1 MPIDYPQA
9 GVSSVGQ
16 VYLRQAIPADADG
29 MATVFGTAF
38 DDYRRGL
45 GVDAVTLVAMWHP
58 SFSARGA
65 VSTVAVSASGDVV
78 GFIISVPP
86 GAEEFG
92 RDGRPR
98 DRPRF
103 PELMGW
109 NNMWRLPATF
119 GPMGLAFARRRTRPD
134 EGYVS
139 MLAVRPDWQ
148 GKGVARS
155 LLLAVEGAMVRAG
168 ASGVLLHTAARNEAA
183 LKAYRRSGY
192 RVVRML
198 RSPWTDPAGIDAYVA
213 MRKDVAATVPLN
225 R

>member
-1 MPIDYPQA
+1 
-9 GVSSVGQ
+9 
-16 VYLRQAIPADADG
+16 
-29 MATVFGTAF
+29 
-38 DDYRRGL
+38 
-45 GVDAVTLVAMWHP
+45 
-58 SFSARGA
+58 
-65 VSTVAVSASGDVV
+65 
-78 GFIISVPP
+78 
-86 GAEEFG
+86 
-92 RDGRPR
+92 
-98 DRPRF
+98 
-103 PELMGW
+103 
-109 NNMWRLPATF
+109 
-119 GPMGLAFARRRTRPD
+119 
-134 EGYVS
+134 